1 MSLKKLADKTVA
13 ALDEALTDHDL
24 SDEQR
29 QKLLEIIQQTLI
41 KSVDQA
47 TSAHHEA
54 TVKCCG
60 KEQDMAHNIREEVTK
75 SYELLTSNLSALR

>member
-1 MSLKKLADKTVA
+1 MSLRKLADETVE
-13 ALDEALTDHDL
+13 ALDQALSDYDL
-24 SDEQR
+24 STEQK
-29 QKLLEIIQQTLI
+29 QTIVQIIENTLV

-60 KEQDMAHNIREEVTK
+60 TEQDMAHNIREEVTK

>member
-1 MSLKKLADKTVA
+1 MSLKKLADETVE
-13 ALDEALTDHDL
+13 ALDQALSDNDL
-24 SDEQR
+24 STEQK
-29 QKLLEIIQQTLI
+29 QTIALIIENSLV

-60 KEQDMAHNIREEVTK
+60 TEQDMAHNIREEVTK
-75 SYELLTSNLSALR
+75 SYKLLTSNLSALR

>member
-1 MSLKKLADKTVA
+1 MSLKKLADETVA

-47 TSAHHEA
+47 ASAHHEA
-54 TVKCCG
+54 TKKCCG
-60 KEQDMAHNIREEVTK
+60 PESDMAHQIREEVTTA
-75 SYELLTSNLSALR
+75 YELLTSNMSSMR